1 MITSHAPQALILD
14 LFMPEMDGFTILEKM
29 KENTKLRDIPV
40 IVVSGGD
47 LTASQQVQLSEFGKH
62 LISKSSLNEKDLLNT
77 IEHALNRLKTK
88 K

>member
-1 MITSHAPQALILD
+1 MR
-14 LFMPEMDGFTILEKM
+14 
-29 KENTKLRDIPV
+29 ENAKRRDIPV

-47 LTASQQVQLSEFGKH
+47 LTASQQVQLSEFGKR